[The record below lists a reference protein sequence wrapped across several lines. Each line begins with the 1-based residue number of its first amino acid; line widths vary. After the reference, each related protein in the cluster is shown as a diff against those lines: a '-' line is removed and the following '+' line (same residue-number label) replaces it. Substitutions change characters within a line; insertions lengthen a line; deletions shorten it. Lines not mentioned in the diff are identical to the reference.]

1 MAQQHPLLCTMYS
14 VLGVVQLFSHIQL
27 LGTPWTST
35 RQATLSFTISWR
47 LLKSCPLSQ
56 WMMPSNHLILCRS
69 LLLLPSIFPGIR
81 VFSNESAL
89 LSCGQSIGASASTLV
104 LPMNIQ
110 GLISFKIDWFD
121 LPCSPRDSQESSPAP
136 EFESINSSVLSLLYG
151 LTIAS
156 IHEYYVIVSSE
167 GQ

>member
-1 MAQQHPLLCTMYS
+1 MHH
-14 VLGVVQLFSHIQL
+14 VLRSWCCPVVQSYP
-27 LGTPWTST
+27 TPWDPLDFNTPGYPVLHHLLEIA
-35 RQATLSFTISWR
+35 QILSIES
-47 LLKSCPLSQ
+47 
-56 WMMPSNHLILCRS
+56 MMPSNHLILCRS

>member
-1 MAQQHPLLCTMYS
+1 MS
-14 VLGVVQLFSHIQL
+14 QLFI
-27 LGTPWTST
+27 
-35 RQATLSFTISWR
+35 
-47 LLKSCPLSQ
+47 
-56 WMMPSNHLILCRS
+56 
-69 LLLLPSIFPGIR
+69 
-81 VFSNESAL
+81 
-89 LSCGQSIGASASTLV
+89 SCGQSIGASASTLV

>member
-1 MAQQHPLLCTMYS
+1 MDIFGGFSS
-14 VLGVVQLFSHIQL
+14 VGSVVSDSA
-27 LGTPWTST
+27 TPWTT
-35 RQATLSFTISWR
+35 ACQASPSITNSRSPPKPMSIESV
-47 LLKSCPLSQ
+47 
-56 WMMPSNHLILCRS
+56 MPSNYLILCRS

-121 LPCSPRDSQESSPAP
+121 LPCSPRDSQESYPAP

>member
-1 MAQQHPLLCTMYS
+1 MAQQYPLLCTRYS
-14 VLGVVQLFSHIQL
+14 VLGVVQLLSHIQL
-27 LGTPWTST
+27 LGTPWTAT
-35 RQATLSFTISWR
+35 CQATLSFTISWR

-56 WMMPSNHLILCRS
+56 WCHPIISSSVAPCSSCPQSFPASGS
-69 LLLLPSIFPGIR
+69 LLMSQLFI
-81 VFSNESAL
+81 
-89 LSCGQSIGASASTLV
+89 SCGQSIGASASTLV